1 MCACSIS
8 IDWRLERA
16 AWVLRDRHGRAVDI
30 GFYAT
35 LFEIG
40 FDETAEL
47 FARAAKVLGIVSF
60 PVGTG
65 PDRPH

>member
-1 MCACSIS
+1 
-8 IDWRLERA
+8 
-16 AWVLRDRHGRAVDI
+16 
-30 GFYAT
+30 
-35 LFEIG
+35 
-40 FDETAEL
+40 L